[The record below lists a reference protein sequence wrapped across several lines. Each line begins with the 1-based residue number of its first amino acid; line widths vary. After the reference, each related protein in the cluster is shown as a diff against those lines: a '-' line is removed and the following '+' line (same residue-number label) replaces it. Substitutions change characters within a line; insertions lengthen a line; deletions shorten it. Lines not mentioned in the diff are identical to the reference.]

1 MGEQLENEKDKNE
14 NRIWSL
20 KLYGKTIVSF
30 SQKDWD
36 EDRLNLQRNKEMDR
50 IIKKHRL
57 DLTFRLN

>member
-1 MGEQLENEKDKNE
+1 MGEQLENEKEKNE
-14 NRIWSL
+14 NRIFSL

-36 EDRLNLQRNKEMDR
+36 EGLRYLRRNKEMDR
-50 IIKKHRL
+50 IIKKHQL